1 MTSRN
6 DAGQE
11 SRMLLMKLASLNVV
25 PDIAAS
31 QDLTGR
37 FRQALLIFSSHSDE
51 NAACADELDVGPF
64 SQMDGTVEAGV
75 RVRALGRMVSNV
87 LWNAEG
93 CPIPIQL
100 KEAIPEITQQQWDA
114 SLRFATLLLTA
125 FESRVG
131 DQAG

>member
-37 FRQALLIFSSHSDE
+37 FRQALLTFSSQSDE
-51 NAACADELDVGPF
+51 NVACAKELDVGAF
-64 SQMDGTVEAGV
+64 SPIDGTVEAGV
-75 RVRALGRMVSNV
+75 RVHSLGRLVSNV

-93 CPIPIQL
+93 CPVPIQL